1 MSDFRIRA
9 NGKRLVARWQRI
21 VADRSLP
28 FRSAWVQR
36 WIVPQIV
43 HWKEPVDLP
52 LESSVEVHL
61 LTSARDW
68 KCAAWALASFVH
80 ATERRWNIVIHDDG
94 TLGDVACRTLLEL
107 FPTAR
112 IKDRKDADAEMEAR
126 LAGRP
131 RCLEYRRTHALALKL
146 FDCTMLAGTERLI
159 LLDSDL
165 AFFQRPDEVLDWV
178 KSGKPDCMFNPDFQ
192 DAYCLSRDSARKRLQ
207 VDLHPRINTG
217 LSLLPRAVVDVDFCE
232 QSMAD
237 HALSEQ
243 ESIAWREQTLL
254 ALCASRYGTTGLLSD
269 RYEVHF
275 EPWMSDDAITR
286 HYVGDIRPLYYAE
299 GIWRLRGLV
308 RS

>member
-1 MSDFRIRA
+1 M
-9 NGKRLVARWQRI
+9 
-21 VADRSLP
+21 
-28 FRSAWVQR
+28 QR
-36 WIVPQIV
+36 WILPQIKR
-43 HWKEPVDLP
+43 WREPDDLP

-68 KCAAWALASFVH
+68 KCAAWALASFIH
-80 ATERRWNIVIHDDG
+80 ATDRRWNIVVHDDG
-94 TLGDVACRTLLEL
+94 TLNDEGIRTLRAL
-107 FPTAR
+107 FSSAR
-112 IKDRKDADAEMEAR
+112 IKGRKEADAEMESR
-126 LAGRP
+126 LAGHP
-131 RCLEYRRTHALALKL
+131 RCLEYRRSHPLALKL

-165 AFFQRPDEVLDWV
+165 AFFQRPDEVLEWV
-178 KSGKPDCMFNPDFQ
+178 KSGKPDCLFNPDFQ
-192 DAYCLSRDSARKRLQ
+192 DAYCLSRESARKRLQ
-207 VDLHPRINTG
+207 VELHPRINTG
-217 LSLLPRAVVDVDFCE
+217 LSLLPRGVANIDFCE

-237 HALSEQ
+237 HALSEE

-254 ALCASRYGTTGLLSD
+254 ALCASRFGTTGLLSE

-275 EPWMSDDAITR
+275 EPWMSEDAITR